1 MNRADAVT
9 KVCSVI
15 PSCASNGSMMNGKNH
30 RITLVGR
37 EHFNPRLPTRPLFS
51 EDKFAALKILPS
63 LAQEECDLKRKHDF
77 AVEILVE
84 TIEIAD
90 AIFQKQGGWALLAR
104 AMTLLDESRKLFR
117 IPRPVTPEPTGP
129 FIRNRCKTRINGRPN
144 LLD

>member
-15 PSCASNGSMMNGKNH
+15 PSCASNGSMMDGKNH

-84 TIEIAD
+84 TVEIAD
-90 AIFQKQGGWALLAR
+90 AIFQKQGGWALLACPMKAESFSGYR
-104 AMTLLDESRKLFR
+104 GMLLPSRPAHSFAIGAR
-117 IPRPVTPEPTGP
+117 RG
-129 FIRNRCKTRINGRPN
+129 
-144 LLD
+144 